1 MDDNF
6 PKLMKDIKL
15 RLQRNLLQTP
25 RKIRA
30 KRTTL
35 SHVLLKLLKMK
46 YQEDLLKLEEN
57 NKANCL

>member
-15 RLQRNLLQTP
+15 RLQRNLQTP
-25 RKIRA
+25 RKICA

-46 YQEDLLKLEEN
+46 YQEDMLKLEEN